1 MDLTVVAG
9 EGGHQLAGG
18 SDGLGVANAFLAPLS
33 VRNFSAA
40 TRRAYAYDL
49 LKFLRFLAVR
59 GLALA
64 EVGPTNLFDCL
75 EWQSESR
82 PWAGSVVVRLADRRG
97 AAPATMNRR
106 IAAVRGLF
114 EYAVLTGAGAENPV
128 PAARRATGIRAP
140 RRGLPGHLG
149 PGRKSSG
156 DQLVRQPRRLPE
168 SLEAIRRRRVLR
180 GPVHRPGPGDRA
192 GDAARRVRVRR
203 TESGSVL
210 IFSASTSRTC
220 SGLYPSGRCSSIV

>member
-1 MDLTVVAG
+1 MDLNVVAG

-82 PWAGSVVVRLADRRG
+82 PWAGSVVVWLADRRG

-156 DQLVRQPRRLPE
+156 DQLAA
-168 SLEAIRRRRVLR
+168 SR
-180 GPVHRPGPGDRA
+180 GGSRNRWKRSDVAAFSADLFTARDRA
-192 GDAARRVRVRR
+192 IALAMLLG
-203 TESGSVL
+203 
-210 IFSASTSRTC
+210 
-220 SGLYPSGRCSSIV
+220 GLGCGAPNQAVS